1 MGIDESAVSSN
12 EQKPGGTLIGYMPQL
27 DGLRALAVLAVWF
40 EHWGLPPIPGLKRIH
55 EWGGLGVYLFFVLSG
70 FLITGIL
77 LRGREAIEATNIPL
91 LEVTRTFYIRRFLR
105 ILPVYY
111 VVLFC
116 TAILLPD
123 TRRLFWWHLTYT
135 TNLWYGVHWYD
146 YVPGAHF
153 WSLAVE
159 EQFYLVWPW
168 LVLLTPR
175 RLLLKSMIGI
185 AVVSA
190 LYRLGYIFQPW
201 HKPGVTTMLAWS
213 LGNFDRLAMG
223 SILAVL
229 WERGNWKQIRS
240 LCAACLWV
248 GLVGEIVM
256 QLMGT
261 PKGDNRFVF
270 ALHPVTAAL
279 LFTWLVNGA
288 ARGFR
293 GPVGWIL
300 QSGPMLYL
308 GRISY
313 GVYLL
318 HVFTPALLKRA
329 HMHVPNGPWVVRFP
343 ILAAVTLGLASISW
357 FMLERP
363 INQLKRRFTYRS
375 AQMNTVTPNSSRVGS
390 V

>member
-1 MGIDESAVSSN
+1 MSTEATAVSSS

-40 EHWGLPPIPGLKRIH
+40 EHWGLPPIPGLNRIH
-55 EWGGLGVYLFFVLSG
+55 AWGGLGVFLFFVLSG

-77 LRGREAIEATNIPL
+77 LRGRQAMEQQGIPL
-91 LEVTRTFYIRRFLR
+91 WEVTRTFYIRRFLR

-111 VVLFC
+111 AVLFA
-116 TAILLPD
+116 TAIALPN
-123 TRRLFWWHLTYT
+123 TRRLFWWHFTYT
-135 TNLWYGVHWYD
+135 TNLWYGVHWND

-175 RLLLKSMIGI
+175 RLLLKSMIWI
-185 AVVSA
+185 AIASA
-190 LYRLGYIFQPW
+190 VYRLGYIFQPW
-201 HKPGVTTMLAWS
+201 HKPEVTTMIAWS

-229 WERGNWKQIRS
+229 WEAGDTQRIRRF
-240 LCAACLWV
+240 CTACLWL
-248 GLVGEIVM
+248 GLVGEIAM
-256 QLMGT
+256 QIIET
-261 PKGDNRFVF
+261 PHQDNRLVF
-270 ALHPVTAAL
+270 ALQPVTAAL

-293 GPVGWIL
+293 GPFGWVL
-300 QSGPMLYL
+300 RSRPMLYL

-318 HVFTPALLKRA
+318 HIFTPPLLKRA
-329 HMHVPNGPWVVRFP
+329 HIHVPDVPWIKHFP
-343 ILAAVTLGLASISW
+343 VLAAVTLALASISW
-357 FMLERP
+357 FALERP
-363 INQLKRRFTYRS
+363 INQLKRYFTYRS
-375 AQMNTVTPNSSRVGS
+375 NQHDVVIAGAI
-390 V
+390 